1 MHRSSRPRQIL
12 SHSSQNS
19 HICSTVS
26 LSPPDVASQPHL
38 HEAINSPGYGDSSKS
53 SEAPVQMLAPYLRF
67 EVNQNSTE
75 GSPEPARQISMDLFS
90 TQYCIRSWLVFRSK
104 FPFPNFILRVGSLY
118 TTHFDGADTISSSV
132 SHRRIGFGSD
142 ISSIIPK
149 TFGQRMSLGV
159 FVVYAS
165 VQYRMRLAMFWN
177 IEFSRVVPQQAEIF
191 RHVREGSI
199 DSVQHLLKF
208 GQASA
213 RDVTRYGITLLHTA
227 SATTNID
234 LIRLLLENGADINAA
249 DEDGE
254 TPLHRAMSTKNN
266 YHTARLLIENGA
278 DLANIA
284 VGNRTPFHT
293 IFNDTIG
300 NVLSRGHYID
310 NIGPDSEGMSI
321 THFLAWSSQTTAQI
335 FEHGRA
341 RDIVDPWSPDS
352 FGRTCLHF
360 AASKGNVDVLK
371 CLLVKISP
379 LELEAAD
386 DCGRTAVHYAARS
399 SRMIAVLCILLQNG
413 ANLYARDSDSQ
424 SILHHAAE
432 RSELEAVQQLVAL
445 DSGFNL
451 LFPNST
457 GKWPHQL
464 AHRRKSS
471 NVYLYLQ
478 GLKLI
483 KEFNGGASIRVQKA
497 TTSTFPQGCSR
508 GRKLLAAWQV
518 GIKGI
523 KILRNLSRI
532 FSEEAILVPVVVS
545 LALWLLLL

>member
-1 MHRSSRPRQIL
+1 MLAPDLRLEVNQHSTGWCAEPVRQG
-12 SHSSQNS
+12 SMN
-19 HICSTVS
+19 S
-26 LSPPDVASQPHL
+26 LSP
-38 HEAINSPGYGDSSKS
+38 
-53 SEAPVQMLAPYLRF
+53 
-67 EVNQNSTE
+67 
-75 GSPEPARQISMDLFS
+75 
-90 TQYCIRSWLVFRSK
+90 QYCIRSWLVVRSK
-104 FPFPNFILRVGSLY
+104 FPFPHSILRVGSLY
-118 TTHFDGADTISSSV
+118 TTHFDGVDTTSSSV
-132 SHRRIGFGSD
+132 GRPRIGFGLD

-149 TFGQRMSLGV
+149 TFCKRMSLGV

-165 VQYRMRLAMFWN
+165 VLYRTRLTMFWN
-177 IEFSRVVPQQAEIF
+177 LDCSRIVPQQAEIF

-199 DSVQHLLKF
+199 SSVQHLLRC

-227 SATTNID
+227 SATTNVV
-234 LIRLLLENGADINAA
+234 LIKLLLEKGADINAA

-266 YHTARLLIENGA
+266 YNTARLLIENGA
-278 DLANIA
+278 DLANVA

-300 NVLSRGHYID
+300 NVLSRGHYT
-310 NIGPDSEGMSI
+310 NHVRPDSEGMSI

-341 RDIVDPWSPDS
+341 RDRVHLWSADS
-352 FGRTCLHF
+352 FGRNCLHF

-371 CLLVKISP
+371 CLLAKVSP

-399 SRMIAVLCILLQNG
+399 SRMMGVMRILLESG
-413 ANLYARDSDSQ
+413 ANLYARDSQSQ

-451 LFPNST
+451 LFPNSN
-457 GKWPHQL
+457 GMWPHQL
-464 AHRRKSS
+464 AQKRKSF
-471 NVYLYLQ
+471 NVHLYLQ

-483 KEFNGGASIRVQKA
+483 KELNGGASSQAQTA
-497 TTSTFPQGCSR
+497 TTSTFPR
-508 GRKLLAAWQV
+508 GSLSERRLLAAWQV
-518 GIKGI
+518 GIEGI
-523 KILRNLSRI
+523 KMLRKLSRI
-532 FSEEAILVPVVVS
+532 FSEKAILVPAVVS